1 MFVYPQVYGAYEMK
15 LNSLT
20 VHFFVMN
27 NIFFSKDEHDEN
39 VVIHEKYD
47 IKGSTVNRSSAPPV
61 EGQVCTCKNC
71 EQKFVYTRSR
81 SLFRGRRFGLL
92 TSGAAASVSGEVA
105 ASSPRTASSAG
116 PVSASFRHLPTNEDY
131 VHQFS

>member
-1 MFVYPQVYGAYEMK
+1 
-15 LNSLT
+15 
-20 VHFFVMN
+20 MN
-27 NIFFSKDEHDEN
+27 NIFYSKDERDDS

-81 SLFRGRRFGLL
+81 SLRRFVNGLL
-92 TSGAAASVSGEVA
+92 MSSTNMSGDSANAANPTTFSRAH
-105 ASSPRTASSAG
+105 SSASHI
-116 PVSASFRHLPTNEDY
+116 SASFRQLPLQEDY
-131 VHQFS
+131 LNQYSLVGLCCRPVFN